1 MILILDCG
9 VGNFLSIAR
18 MITIVGG
25 KCYFGH
31 SQADIDKAKK
41 IIIPGVGSFD
51 NGIKMIKSA
60 LIFDKIKN
68 KINSKDVI
76 VLGICLGMQLLCR
89 SSEEGSLPGLG
100 VIAADNKKI
109 EISNDKKLK
118 IPHVGWNIVTPVR
131 PNKLIYD
138 TKEQQ
143 RFYFVH
149 SYKVVPDDPNIVI
162 GKTHYGNEFCS
173 AFQKDNIYGVQ
184 FHPEKS
190 HRFGLELIKRFVQL

>member
-1 MILILDCG
+1 VILILDCG

>member
-1 MILILDCG
+1 VILILDCG

-162 GKTHYGNEFCS
+162 GKSYYGNEFCS

>member
-162 GKTHYGNEFCS
+162 GKSYYGNEFCS